1 MGVGFGTIVKGLF
14 ASKKG
19 DGIGGLATDIREAIK
34 GKEISPD
41 KLIDTYLEFAKIQA
55 STINAEMKGNWLQR
69 SWRPLLMLMIMVI
82 IMNNYILLPYFP
94 NTIEMLDLPDHLW
107 EILKLG
113 LGGYVVGR
121 SVEKA
126 VKIYKHK

>member
-1 MGVGFGTIVKGLF
+1 MGGFLTIIKGLF

-34 GKEISPD
+34 GKEITPD
-41 KLIDTYLEFAKIQA
+41 KLIETYLEIAKIQ
-55 STINAEMKGNWLQR
+55 STVLTTEMQGNWLQR
-69 SWRPLLMLMIMVI
+69 SWRPLLMLMIMLI
-82 IMNNYILLPYFP
+82 IMNNYILFPYFP
-94 NTIEMLDLPDHLW
+94 EKLEMLELPNHLW

-126 VKIYKHK
+126 VKIYKQK

>member
-1 MGVGFGTIVKGLF
+1 MGAFLGIIKGIF

-41 KLIDTYLEFAKIQA
+41 KLIETYLEVAKIQ
-55 STINAEMKGNWLQR
+55 SNLIGKEMSGNWLQR
-69 SWRPLLMLMIMVI
+69 SWRPLLMLMIIAI
-82 IMNNYILLPYFP
+82 IGNNYILFPYFP
-94 NTIEMLDLPDHLW
+94 EKLEMLELPENLW
-107 EILKLG
+107 DILKLG

-126 VKIYKHK
+126 VKIYKG

>member
-1 MGVGFGTIVKGLF
+1 MGGFIKVLSGIF

-19 DGIGGLATDIREAIK
+19 EGVGGLATDIREAIK

-41 KLIDTYLEFAKIQA
+41 KLIDTYLEVAKLQSSI
-55 STINAEMKGNWLQR
+55 INTEMQGNFLQK
-69 SWRPLLMLMIMVI
+69 SWRPLLMLMIMLI
-82 IMNNYILLPYFP
+82 ILNNYILFPYFP
-94 NTIEMLDLPDHLW
+94 NSLEMLELPAQLW

-126 VKIYKHK
+126 VKIYKQK

>member
-1 MGVGFGTIVKGLF
+1 MGGFLTIVKGLF

-34 GKEISPD
+34 GKEMTPD
-41 KLIDTYLEFAKIQA
+41 KLIETYLEIAKIQ
-55 STINAEMKGNWLQR
+55 SMVLTTEMQGNWLQR
-69 SWRPLLMLMIMVI
+69 SWRPLLMLMIMLI
-82 IMNNYILLPYFP
+82 IMNNYILFPYFP
-94 NTIEMLDLPDHLW
+94 EKLEMLELPNHLW

-126 VKIYKHK
+126 VKIYKQK

>member
-1 MGVGFGTIVKGLF
+1 MGAVLGIIKSVF

-19 DGIGGLATDIREAIK
+19 DGLGGLATDIREAIK

-41 KLIDTYLEFAKIQA
+41 KLLDVYLEFAKIQ
-55 STINAEMKGNWLQR
+55 SSILNTEMTGNWLQR

-82 IMNNYILLPYFP
+82 VMNNYILLPYFP
-94 NTIEMLDLPDHLW
+94 ETVEPLELDDNLW

-121 SVEKA
+121 SIEKA
-126 VKIYKHK
+126 VKIYKQK

>member
-1 MGVGFGTIVKGLF
+1 MGGFLTIIKGLF

-34 GKEISPD
+34 GKEITPD
-41 KLIDTYLEFAKIQA
+41 KLIETYLEIAKIQ
-55 STINAEMKGNWLQR
+55 STVLTTEMQGNWLQR
-69 SWRPLLMLMIMVI
+69 SWRPLLMLMIMLI
-82 IMNNYILLPYFP
+82 IMNNYILFPYFP
-94 NTIEMLDLPDHLW
+94 EKLEMLELPNHLW

-126 VKIYKHK
+126 VKIYKKK

>member
-1 MGVGFGTIVKGLF
+1 MGGFLTIIKGLF

-34 GKEISPD
+34 GKEITPD
-41 KLIDTYLEFAKIQA
+41 KLIEIYLEIAKIQ
-55 STINAEMKGNWLQR
+55 STVLTTEMQGNWLQR
-69 SWRPLLMLMIMVI
+69 SWRPLLMLMIMLI
-82 IMNNYILLPYFP
+82 IMNNYILFPYFP
-94 NTIEMLDLPDHLW
+94 EKLEMLELPNHLW

-121 SVEKA
+121 SIEKA
-126 VKIYKHK
+126 VKIYKQK

>member
-1 MGVGFGTIVKGLF
+1 MGAVLGIIKSVF

-19 DGIGGLATDIREAIK
+19 DGLGGLATDIREAIK

-41 KLIDTYLEFAKIQA
+41 KLLDVYLEFAKIQ
-55 STINAEMKGNWLQR
+55 SSILNTEMTGNWLQR

-94 NTIEMLDLPDHLW
+94 ETVEPLELDDNLW

-121 SVEKA
+121 SIEKA
-126 VKIYKHK
+126 VKIYKQK

>member
-1 MGVGFGTIVKGLF
+1 MGAVLGIIKSVF

-19 DGIGGLATDIREAIK
+19 DGLGGLATDIREAIK

-41 KLIDTYLEFAKIQA
+41 KLLDVYLEFAKIQ
-55 STINAEMKGNWLQR
+55 SSILNTEMTGNWLQR

-94 NTIEMLDLPDHLW
+94 ETVKPLELDDNLW
-107 EILKLG
+107 DILKLG

-126 VKIYKHK
+126 VKIYKQK